1 MSVGHE
7 HHIHRYLKLT
17 CLSAPPF
24 CKKKKPTK
32 TCWFYVYIS
41 LFFHAPR
48 YLTPEVGLRPGQSY
62 RPLLRINFCL
72 CTRKNPGWFGKLFSI
87 TRVTT
92 TLFIKSLLV
101 SVVVDSNIR
110 RFKPRDRRCARRYS
124 SSPTL
129 PKHYFLFLQGVELS
143 SVMCGP
149 SAPKVWY

>member
-1 MSVGHE
+1 MAKRWVSRVSRGCVTNECRSRTPHTP
-7 HHIHRYLKLT
+7 ISKTYLPLAT
-17 CLSAPPF
+17 AF
-24 CKKKKPTK
+24 KKNPTK

-62 RPLLRINFCL
+62 KPLLRINFCP

-92 TLFIKSLLV
+92 TLFIKSLLA

-110 RFKPRDRRCARRYS
+110 RFKTQRQKVRAP
-124 SSPTL
+124 L
-129 PKHYFLFLQGVELS
+129 FLFPNTS
-143 SVMCGP
+143 
-149 SAPKVWY
+149 